1 MALAYDSDLFGCPQR
16 RTAFAEQGY
25 VIVPN
30 LVARDVIEDLKT
42 DIAAVFSARLAQR
55 VPERKS
61 DSLDAVLQWLF
72 ENDFEGYLGA
82 AKLCNHLVSLHR
94 LGTAPEITETLTELG
109 LAMPSICA
117 RPLMW
122 FHSRRLA
129 KTERYHR
136 LPAHQEWS
144 NMQGSLDGAVA
155 WMPLVEVTP
164 EMGRLQVIP
173 GSHRDGLLPFARDD
187 EADYPLAIS
196 HDAVR
201 DEDFVEVEVPLGSVL
216 FFSSFL
222 VHRSGS
228 NTTDATRLT
237 INFRY
242 NNALE
247 SSFVE
252 RSFLNPF
259 SYAAPEKL
267 VQPGFP
273 EPGQVNR
280 CVKSKG

>member
-1 MALAYDSDLFGCPQR
+1 MIPALDGTDVLEESVR
-16 RTAFAEQGY
+16 RSFDEQGFA
-25 VIVPN
+25 IVPE
-30 LVARDVIEDLKT
+30 LVAQDELATLRN
-42 DIAAVFSARLAQR
+42 DIAAVFSARADFSNKNR
-55 VPERKS
+55 S
-61 DSLDAVLQWLF
+61 DRGLDETLQWLF

-94 LGTAPEITETLTELG
+94 LGTSIELVDTLKALG
-109 LAMPSICA
+109 LEFPAICA

-155 WMPLVEVTP
+155 WLPLVEVRP

-173 GSHRDGLLPFARDD
+173 GSHREGLLPFARDD
-187 EADYPLAIS
+187 EADYPLALS
-196 HDAVR
+196 QDAVR

-228 NTTDATRLT
+228 NTTDRTRLT
-237 INFRY
+237 VNFRY

-247 SSFVE
+247 NSFVE

-267 VQPGFP
+267 IHPGFP
-273 EPGQVNR
+273 DPAPR
-280 CVKSKG
+280 KG

>member
-1 MALAYDSDLFGCPQR
+1 MTAALKAVGSLAPELRSSFD
-16 RTAFAEQGY
+16 EQGF
-25 VIVPN
+25 VILPE
-30 LVARDVIEDLKT
+30 LIAQEDL
-42 DIAAVFSARLAQR
+42 AQLHSHVVSVFEARLNLSEAGDTC
-55 VPERKS
+55 E
-61 DSLDAVLQWLF
+61 SLDETLQWLF
-72 ENDFEGYLGA
+72 ENDFDGYLGA

-94 LGTAPEITETLTELG
+94 LGTSDALVEALKSLG
-109 LAMPSICA
+109 LDFPAICA

-155 WMPLVEVTP
+155 WLPLVEVTP
-164 EMGRLQVIP
+164 AMGRLQVIP
-173 GSHRDGLLPFARDD
+173 GSHRHGLLPFARDD

-201 DEDFVEVEVPLGSVL
+201 EEDFVEVEVPLGSVL

-222 VHRSGS
+222 VHRSGL
-228 NTTDATRLT
+228 NTTDQTRLT
-237 INFRY
+237 VNFRY

-247 SSFVE
+247 STFVE
-252 RSFLNPF
+252 RGFLNPF

-267 VQPGFP
+267 IHPNFPG
-273 EPGQVNR
+273 PGQV
-280 CVKSKG
+280 KD

>member
-1 MALAYDSDLFGCPQR
+1 M
-16 RTAFAEQGY
+16 AFAHDNGPAGPSSLQKAFADQGF
-25 VIVPN
+25 VILPG
-30 LVARDVIEDLKT
+30 LIDRTELAALRDDV
-42 DIAAVFSARLAQR
+42 AAVFSARLALS
-55 VPERKS
+55 ERKAGTG
-61 DSLDAVLQWLF
+61 SLDETLQWLF
-72 ENDFEGYLGA
+72 ENDFDGYLGA

-94 LGTAPEITETLTELG
+94 LGTSTPIVDQLKELG
-109 LAMPSICA
+109 LAFPSICA

-155 WMPLVEVTP
+155 WLPLVEVTP
-164 EMGRLQVIP
+164 EMGRLQVVP

-187 EADYPLAIS
+187 EADYPLALS

-228 NTTDATRLT
+228 NATDTTRLT
-237 INFRY
+237 VNFRY

-247 SSFVE
+247 ASFVE

-267 VQPGFP
+267 IHPCFP
-273 EPGQVNR
+273 RPAQVNR
-280 CVKSKG
+280 CLEDKG

>member
-1 MALAYDSDLFGCPQR
+1 MTLACDSSDSALADLRNRFD
-16 RTAFAEQGY
+16 EQGF
-25 VIVPN
+25 VILPK
-30 LVARDVIEDLKT
+30 LLAPEQLAALRADV
-42 DIAAVFSARLAQR
+42 AAVFSARADVSNHGR
-55 VPERKS
+55 GRE
-61 DSLDAVLQWLF
+61 SLDETLQWLF

-82 AKLCNHLVSLHR
+82 AKLCNHLISLHR
-94 LGTAPEITETLTELG
+94 LGTSDELVESLKMLG
-109 LAMPSICA
+109 LEFPAICA

-155 WMPLVEVTP
+155 WLPLVEVSP

-173 GSHRDGLLPFARDD
+173 GSHRDGLLPFAPDD
-187 EADYPLAIS
+187 EADYPLALS
-196 HDAVR
+196 RDAVR
-201 DEDFVEVEVPLGSVL
+201 EEDFVEVEVPLGSVL

-222 VHRSGS
+222 VHRSGT
-228 NTTDATRLT
+228 NTTDRTRLT
-237 INFRY
+237 VNFRY

-252 RSFLNPF
+252 RSFINPF

-267 VQPGFP
+267 IHPDFPG
-273 EPGQVNR
+273 PGR
-280 CVKSKG
+280 SKD